1 MTLWT
6 VLWIALPFL
15 VAFSLYLLPQSD
27 RASRSIF
34 DYRVLALGVTLLS
47 LAYAITLFFQPA
59 PLALPLLDS
68 FGVSL
73 LADNLS
79 AFFILTN
86 TLVVTA
92 VILYCWGTDKAKFFY
107 TQVIILHGSIN
118 AVFICAD
125 LISLY
130 VALEVIGIAAF
141 LLIAHPR
148 TNRSLWVALRY
159 LFISNTAMLFYLIGA
174 VLVYQTQQSFA
185 FTGLRGASAEAQTLI
200 FLGLLVKGGIFV
212 SGLWLPQT
220 HSEAESPVSALLSGV
235 VVKAGVFPLVRFAL
249 MVETLDPAVRLFGV
263 GAAVLGV
270 LYALVETDTKRV
282 LACSTLSQVGW
293 ILAIPEAAGFYAL
306 AHGLGKAALFLVVGK
321 LPSRSLPVLRQQPID
336 TAYWVPMTIGSLSIS
351 GFPFLAGFSAKMLT
365 LKQGLPWQVAV
376 LNGAAV
382 GTAILYAKFVFLPHR
397 PTAKADRWAAQPGLW
412 MALTL
417 LLGGLLLAN
426 LGYLD
431 AYAPGNVVKALT
443 IIGLGCL
450 IHWLVLQRIGLV
462 LPRVMERFDH
472 LVGSM
477 SLVLVVLFWITWSW
491 IA

>member
-1 MTLWT
+1 MG
-6 VLWIALPFL
+6 FG
-15 VAFSLYLLPQSD
+15 LYLLPQGD
-27 RASRSIF
+27 RSFKLIN
-34 DYRVLALGVTLLS
+34 YRALALGVTLLS
-47 LAYAITLFFQPA
+47 LAYATTLFLQPA
-59 PLALPLLDS
+59 PLSLSLLDS
-68 FGVSL
+68 FGVTL

-86 TLVVTA
+86 ALVTAA
-92 VILYCWGTDKAKFFY
+92 VILYCWGTDKATFFY
-107 TQVIILHGSIN
+107 AQAIILHGSIN

-125 LISLY
+125 LLSLY

-174 VLVYQTQQSFA
+174 VLVYQTHQSFA
-185 FTGLRGASAEAQTLI
+185 FAGLRGASPEAQTLI

-249 MVETLDPAVRLFGV
+249 TVETLDPAVRLFGV
-263 GAAVLGV
+263 AAAVLGV

-293 ILAIPEAAGFYAL
+293 IMAIPEAAGFYAL

-321 LPSRSLPVLRQQPID
+321 LPSRNLTVLGQQPID
-336 TAYWVPMTIGSLSIS
+336 TAYWVPLALGSFSIS

-382 GTAILYAKFVFLPHR
+382 GTAILYAKFVCLPHCR
-397 PTAKADRWAAQPGLW
+397 APRADGWAAQPGLW
-412 MALTL
+412 RALAL
-417 LLGGLLLAN
+417 LLGALLIAN

-431 AYAPGNVVKALT
+431 AYAPGNIVKALV
-443 IIGLGCL
+443 IIGLGYL
-450 IHWLVLQRIGLV
+450 VHWLVIQRISLA

-477 SLVLVVLFWITWSW
+477 SLVLLLLFGITWSW
-491 IA
+491 LV

>member
-15 VAFSLYLLPQSD
+15 VAFSLYLLPQGD
-27 RASRSIF
+27 RPSSLML
-34 DYRVLALGVTLLS
+34 DYRALVLGVPLLS
-47 LAYAITLFFQPA
+47 LAYAIALFLQPD
-59 PLALPLLDS
+59 PLVLTLLDS
-68 FGVSL
+68 FGVAL
-73 LADNLS
+73 LVDNMS

-86 TLVVTA
+86 ALVMIA
-92 VILYCWGTDKAKFFY
+92 VILYCWGTDETSFFY
-107 TQVIILHGSIN
+107 TQVLILHGSVN

-159 LFISNTAMLFYLIGA
+159 LFISNTAMLFYLVGA

-185 FTGLRGASAEAQTLI
+185 FAGLEGASTEAQALI

-212 SGLWLPQT
+212 SGLWLPLT
-220 HSEAESPVSALLSGV
+220 HSEAESPVSAMLSGV

-263 GAAVLGV
+263 AAAVLGV
-270 LYALVETDTKRV
+270 IYALVETDTKRV

-321 LPSRSLPVLRQQPID
+321 LPSRNLAVLRQQPID
-336 TAYWVPMTIGSLSIS
+336 TAYWVPLALGSLSIS
-351 GFPFLAGFSAKMLT
+351 GFPFFAGFSAKILT

-397 PTAKADRWAAQPGLW
+397 PTAKTGLWATQPGLW
-412 MALTL
+412 IAQAL
-417 LLGGLLLAN
+417 LLGSLLLAN
-426 LGYLD
+426 LVYLD
-431 AYAPGNVVKALT
+431 AYVPGNVVKALT
-443 IIGLGCL
+443 IIALGCL
-450 IHWLVLQRIGLV
+450 IHWLVIQRVNLTI
-462 LPRVMERFDH
+462 PRAMERFDH
-472 LVGSM
+472 LVGNM

-491 IA
+491 VA